1 MNNLRTFKVVSLF
14 SYQCTLFRSLAV
26 PSGANFDMLT
36 QLYELVNNFFHLF
49 LKNFFDVFRKMS
61 GEGGI

>member
-49 LKNFFDVFRKMS
+49 EKLF
-61 GEGGI
+61 